1 MDTATR
7 GTGRQARTDR
17 QERGRPATRPRGGG
31 EVEAEAIGEY
41 SRRLATRPRGGG
53 SRAGAAQ
60 PAAARLPIA
69 AGLLAASTLLAAPA
83 ARAQPGGSIAGSVAD
98 AGGGALPGVTV
109 AVTGDLLP
117 AGRLAVT
124 GLDGGFVID
133 ALPAA
138 EYVVRFALP
147 GFETREVPAAVGGG
161 ATVSLDVV
169 LELERLIESVSVI
182 ADEPTVF
189 ATNVVAEPMLEQQAA
204 ITSVVAVVDNL
215 PGVSVQEGDT
225 YGFDDWSS
233 SVAVRGFQTNI
244 NEAQIGTTIDGFPN
258 GTSDYWSG
266 AKANRFVDPANLGG
280 VEVSQGTA
288 DVASR
293 SVEALGGTFNFLT
306 DAPETERTYNASVTL
321 GENAGERYHM
331 RVDTGALFDR
341 ETYAWLSAGRQT
353 ATDWVQGAA
362 QNEREHI
369 AAKVAS
375 SHGRLELTSYFSY
388 DQINEDVY
396 QRIYSAADFAAAP
409 RWDRLLGDWPGVPYL
424 SQFYRRGWTT
434 HRKNAFT
441 YLKADWAFHDAATLS
456 AGAYY
461 HRNRGHGEWLPPY
474 VVDVTDDGGGPESE
488 LKGEPPV
495 RGGAIL
501 GQIHFV
507 DHDLQAVAPR
517 PGCRS
522 SYLFHY
528 YGAGGPEVDPAC
540 HPGATA
546 VQSLRHSH
554 YGKDRF
560 GFTLDEEWTT
570 AVGAAGNTLR
580 AGLWFEDTTRIL
592 ARDWHRVL
600 DPSVDVAFDETP
612 YWQQYDWDFPQQIFK
627 WYAEDTVYAGP
638 LAISGGVKQF
648 LVGVSRRDLFGVE
661 PGLAVDSDSDLLL
674 SGGVTLETP
683 VDGFELFAGYA
694 ENFKSLADRLLEV
707 PGRSLAALEPETAAN
722 VDVGMRY
729 SGDRV
734 ALGAAW
740 YDIDFDNRIF
750 FLGPTTTAG
759 PDYLLPGGGAYF
771 NAGGIDTSGVELSAT
786 VQLPGRTSFYTA
798 WTLNDSEYVGTGD
811 AQVDAAQN
819 IRPGSAVTG
828 VPDRLWVLSLDRTGP
843 LGMGISAKYT
853 SARRIS
859 LVTDWHADAYWLTDA
874 YLTFSVESLTDR
886 FGAAQVSLVANN
898 LFDASYLAAIV
909 ENAAWLGAPRTI
921 SMNMSVSF

>member
-1 MDTATR
+1 MDKATHA
-7 GTGRQARTDR
+7 TGRQALTDR
-17 QERGRPATRPRGGG
+17 QGRGRPAARPLARPR
-31 EVEAEAIGEY
+31 
-41 SRRLATRPRGGG
+41 RRAGG
-53 SRAGAAQ
+53 SRDGAAP
-60 PAAARLPIA
+60 PAAARPLIA
-69 AGLLAASTLLAAPA
+69 AAVLAASMLPAAPA
-83 ARAQPGGSIAGSVAD
+83 NAQPSGSIAGSVAD

-117 AGRLAVT
+117 TGRLAVT
-124 GLDGGFVID
+124 GLDGRFVFD
-133 ALPAA
+133 TLPAA
-138 EYVVRFALP
+138 EYVVRLTLP
-147 GFETREVPAAVGGG
+147 GFETQEIPAAVGDG

-169 LELERLIESVSVI
+169 LELERLLESVSVI
-182 ADEPTVF
+182 AEEPTVF

-293 SVEALGGTFNFLT
+293 SVEALGGTFNFVT
-306 DAPETERTYNASVTL
+306 DAPETERTYATSVTL

-331 RVDTGALFDR
+331 RVDTGPLFDR

-362 QNEREHI
+362 QNEREHL
-369 AAKVAS
+369 AAKVVS

-424 SQFYRRGWTT
+424 NQFYRRGWTT
-434 HRKNAFT
+434 HRKNAFA
-441 YLKADWAFHDAATLS
+441 YLKADWAFNDATTLS
-456 AGAYY
+456 AGAYF

-474 VVDVTDDGGGPESE
+474 VVDVTDDGGGRESE
-488 LKGEPPV
+488 LVGGEPTV

-501 GQIHFV
+501 GQLRFV
-507 DHDLQAVAPR
+507 DHDLRPVAPR

-528 YGAGGPEVDPAC
+528 FGAGGPEVDPAC

-580 AGLWFEDTTRIL
+580 AGLWFEDTTRL
-592 ARDWHRVL
+592 LSRDWHRIL

-627 WYAEDTVYAGP
+627 WYVEDTVYAGP
-638 LAISGGVKQF
+638 LSISGGVKQF

-661 PGLAVDSDSDLLL
+661 PGLSVDSDSDLLL

-759 PDYLLPGGGAYF
+759 PNYLLPGGGAYF
-771 NAGGIDTSGVELSAT
+771 NAGGIDTSGLELSAT
-786 VQLPGRTSFYTA
+786 VQLPGRASFYTA

-811 AQVDAAQN
+811 ALVDAAQN
-819 IRPGSAVTG
+819 IQSGTAVTG

-853 SARRIS
+853 SARRVS
-859 LVTDWHADAYWLTDA
+859 LVRDWYAGAYWLADA

-886 FGAAQVSLVANN
+886 FRSAEVSLVANN
-898 LFDASYLAAIV
+898 LFNTSYLAAIV